1 MKFSFQPSAFFN
13 DGNMNKN
20 NVTQLIQVSNSPLSL
35 IDDKSIFQ
43 IINNRNFTI
52 VYQKLDPVG

>member
-1 MKFSFQPSAFFN
+1 
-13 DGNMNKN
+13 MNKN